1 VNPEGIRA
9 QAESAIIYGL
19 SAALKNAITIKNGAV
34 EQTNFTDYDPVRINE
49 APLIEVHLAPSGD
62 DCGGMG
68 EPALPP
74 LAPAIANAIYAATGK
89 RLRKLPFDL
98 TSLA

>member
-1 VNPEGIRA
+1 
-9 QAESAIIYGL
+9 
-19 SAALKNAITIKNGAV
+19 
-34 EQTNFTDYDPVRINE
+34 
-49 APLIEVHLAPSGD
+49 
-62 DCGGMG
+62 MG

-98 TSLA
+98 TSLT